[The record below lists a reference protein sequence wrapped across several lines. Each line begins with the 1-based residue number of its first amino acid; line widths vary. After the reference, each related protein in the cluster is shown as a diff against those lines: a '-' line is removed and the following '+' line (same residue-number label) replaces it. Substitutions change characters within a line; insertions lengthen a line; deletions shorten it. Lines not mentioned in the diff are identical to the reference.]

1 MVRRSLAAGAGLLVL
16 IFFVLGVRGCLDSR
30 KESAIND
37 WVRDVDALVK
47 ESNGQG
53 ESLFDQLN
61 GASDGAADAA
71 GGEVDTL
78 NALNA
83 LRVQSEQLVD
93 RARDLDRPDE
103 LDSAQQY
110 VVETLSFRAE
120 GIAKIADAMPDAT
133 ADGDQQE
140 GAADQIADAMQ
151 VFLTSDQ
158 IYVKRVLP
166 SIDEVL
172 QEQGLEQT
180 LSKSTFLTDLSW
192 IDPSEAASRIGGI
205 ASGGGADGDAA
216 PGLHGNGLGA
226 VTLGGQSLAPG
237 GTATIPASDD
247 LAFAVQ
253 VANQGENTE
262 TDVEVKVT
270 IGSGS
275 DAIEAKGVL
284 DTIAAG
290 ETKTVEIPLT
300 ETPPTGQSV
309 PIQVEVG
316 KVPGEEKTDN
326 NVAEFNAIFTS

>member
-16 IFFVLGVRGCLDSR
+16 IVFVLGVRGCLDSR

-47 ESNGQG
+47 ESNGES
-53 ESLFDQLN
+53 ESLFDQLG
-61 GASDGAADAA
+61 GASDGS
-71 GGEVDTL
+71 GEVDTL

-83 LRVQSEQLVD
+83 LRIQSEQLVD
-93 RARDLDRPDE
+93 RANDLDHPSE
-103 LDSAQQY
+103 LDNAQRY
-110 VVETLSFRAE
+110 LVETLSFRAE
-120 GIAKIADAMPDAT
+120 GIAKIADALPNAT

-151 VFLTSDQ
+151 VFLSSDQ
-158 IYVKRVLP
+158 LYVKRVLP

-172 QEQGLEQT
+172 KEQGLEQT

-192 IDPSEAASRIGGI
+192 IDPSEVASRISGI
-205 ASGGGADGDAA
+205 STGAGDGDAA
-216 PGLHGNGLGA
+216 PGLHGNGLGT
-226 VTLGGQSLAPG
+226 VTLGGQTLVPG
-237 GTATIPASDD
+237 GTVTIPASAD
-247 LAFAVQ
+247 LGFAVQ

-262 TDVEVKVT
+262 TDVTVKVT

-275 DAIEAKGVL
+275 DAIEAEGVL

-309 PIQVEVG
+309 TIAVEIE